1 MKTRIK
7 QPIREEQLFEV
18 IGKYLENAG
27 LIQRSF
33 QPLEKT
39 AIRKLELAV
48 RSLNLQ
54 RQP

>member
-7 QPIREEQLFEV
+7 QPFREDQLFEA
-18 IGKYLENAG
+18 IGKYLESAG

-33 QPLEKT
+33 QPIEKT

-54 RQP
+54 RLP